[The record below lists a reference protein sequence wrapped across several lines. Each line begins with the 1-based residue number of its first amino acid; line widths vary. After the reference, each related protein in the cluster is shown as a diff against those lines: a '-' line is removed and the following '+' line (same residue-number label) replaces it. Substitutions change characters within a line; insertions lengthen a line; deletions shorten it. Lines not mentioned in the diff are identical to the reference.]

1 MKIFVIILLFLNVIF
16 PQTVNVSVDKQVMQ
30 EGDVLQLMIEVSG
43 ARDFPKI
50 EMDKIKKILSLLE
63 SLRTD

>member
-43 ARDFPKI
+43 AKDFPKN
-50 EMDKIKKILSLLE
+50 
-63 SLRTD
+63 RNG

>member
-50 EMDKIKKILSLLE
+50 EMDEIKKNFDTCHE
-63 SLRTD
+63 F